1 MYTEEN
7 EFDYDDY
14 GKKNNGGF
22 INKDLIIKIV
32 LIVIC
37 LLIIIFLVFK
47 VKNLNNKG
55 NNNNNNSNSPV
66 LVFNNNIEMLRNAGE
81 DYFFTKRNM
90 PKEVGDT
97 VTVSIKELKNGNY
110 VTDVLDYDGGKCGY
124 NTSYVSVT
132 KNSNDYLMKINLVC
146 SSMEDSV
153 EYYYDLKFNC
163 LTCNGEDYTPSDN
176 NTVDDNKNNNSDNNN
191 NNNDNNNNNNNNN
204 NNTAVCGNYGEWT
217 TEFKNDPSLEY
228 ETRVLIKA
236 YKTEKIYGEYSTP
249 TKTKPEEQTG
259 IEIKSYE
266 TTETTSEYTDWTTTN
281 EKPEDKTGREIKT
294 STENTPYSSKSCKN
308 VTTTYTKKITGTDKK
323 AIKCSA
329 VKGEYMK
336 YVCTYKKTEKK
347 CSTTTKYKTTT
358 TYTYRDLVEKQQQVT
373 YYQTRTVTDNTVYT
387 NYILE
392 SEIPSGYIKLNGSEI
407 TQYRYRQVC
416 SK

>member
-1 MYTEEN
+1 MNKEPET
-7 EFDYDDY
+7 YDELIRQKRCID
-14 GKKNNGGF
+14 F
-22 INKDLIIKIV
+22 IKYYYVTKDDLEKIYQF
-32 LIVIC
+32 LEKYPKGIVSA
-37 LLIIIFLVFK
+37 
-47 VKNLNNKG
+47 NLNMITLKSGTKIIETIPSSLKTLSIDGINM
-55 NNNNNNSNSPV
+55 SNS
-66 LVFNNNIEMLRNAGE
+66 
-81 DYFFTKRNM
+81 FFRIIPHVVYT
-90 PKEVGDT
+90 
-97 VTVSIKELKNGNY
+97 SSSSNGWHSS
-110 VTDVLDYDGGKCGY
+110 GGS
-124 NTSYVSVT
+124 SYSGG
-132 KNSNDYLMKINLVC
+132 
-146 SSMEDSV
+146 SS
-153 EYYYDLKFNC
+153 
-163 LTCNGEDYTPSDN
+163 
-176 NTVDDNKNNNSDNNN
+176 
-191 NNNDNNNNNNNNN
+191 NNNNNNNN

-236 YKTEKIYGEYSTP
+236 YKTEKIYGEYSAP
-249 TKTKPEEQTG
+249 TKTKPEEQAG

-308 VTTTYTKKITGTDKK
+308 VTKTYTKKITGTDKK

-336 YVCTYKKTEKK
+336 YVCTYKKTVKK